1 MAVVAAI
8 GGAVAVVVNNAA
20 APLITAIFAYV
31 GILLVFA
38 SIAVVLLAILCLSL
52 YGDAEP
58 PRSFQLSLVGVMILL
73 AFLALWVTAWYIY
86 PNPGARV
93 SSGFSF
99 LGSLASP
106 FIILVI
112 GGSVVEAVMTP
123 KMTRKKQRRLPP

>member
-1 MAVVAAI
+1 MVSYLESLVFMAVVAAI

-38 SIAVVLLAILCLSL
+38 GIAVVLLAILCLSL

-73 AFLALWVTAWYIY
+73 GIPRTMGHCVVYLSKSRSTCVF
-86 PNPGARV
+86 G
-93 SSGFSF
+93 
-99 LGSLASP
+99 
-106 FIILVI
+106 ILVSRFACVTI
-112 GGSVVEAVMTP
+112 HHSGH
-123 KMTRKKQRRLPP
+123 RRLSR

>member
-8 GGAVAVVVNNAA
+8 GGAVALVVNNAA

-38 SIAVVLLAILCLSL
+38 GIAVILLTILGLSL

-58 PRSFQLSLVGVMILL
+58 TRSFKLSLVGVMILL

-93 SSGFSF
+93 SSGFSL

-106 FIILVI
+106 FIILGMGSSVI
-112 GGSVVEAVMTP
+112 EVV
-123 KMTRKKQRRLPP
+123 MTRKEQRQKQQRLP